1 MPALQ
6 PHHPPEQPHRPTT
19 PLPLRAPVPQLSG
32 AIIAP
37 VGLAFLIYALYQYRL
52 RTYQILRRE
61 TARYGGWLRW
71 CAAADAAAV
80 VRAAAA
86 AFFRLGHLLR
96 RKQCHRQLHARGWS
110 IGWAG

>member
-1 MPALQ
+1 M
-6 PHHPPEQPHRPTT
+6 H
-19 PLPLRAPVPQLSG
+19 
-32 AIIAP
+32 
-37 VGLAFLIYALYQYRL
+37 ALYQYRL

-61 TARYGGWLRW
+61 TARYGGWQCW
-71 CAAADAAAV
+71 AAAAADAAAV

-96 RKQCHRQLHARGWS
+96 KKQCHRQLHARGWS